1 MIETSDVSS
10 EVYFSSTGYYVYIL
24 QSLIDKGLYIGFTSD
39 LKTRLIRHSSG
50 KVFSTKLRRP
60 FRLIHYEYFISKKDA
75 KSREVFLKS
84 GYGRDQLKQFLK
96 NTFNTFK

>member
-10 EVYFSSTGYYVYIL
+10 KIQISSSGYYVYIL
-24 QSLIDKGLYIGFTSD
+24 QSLIDKGLYIGYTTD

-60 FRLIHYEYFISKKDA
+60 FKLIHYEYFVSMKDA
-75 KSREVFLKS
+75 KARELFLKS
-84 GYGRDQLKQFLK
+84 GYGRDQLKQFMK
-96 NTFNTFK
+96 NTFNSFK